1 MPIIDELLAPLPSW
15 LREGLIE
22 WVPKVLLAFAIYI
35 IGRWIVSRLSGTAV
49 KAANKA
55 PNVDQALAMFIGSVI
70 GFFGML
76 AVIVAAL
83 SSLGM
88 GLGWIGTVVA
98 AMLVALGFA
107 LQDTLGDFA
116 AGFMLMMFRPFSV
129 GDEVQINGEQGV
141 VAALGLFSTKLKTRD
156 GIEYFVGN
164 GAAFGSTIRNYYAYE
179 QRRLDMDFG
188 VSYDANLDAALAA
201 VLKATEGDD
210 RIHAEPAPW
219 AHVTGLGDSAVNL
232 QLRVYCHPNEHRNI
246 MMDMSQRVK
255 AQLDAAGIEIPYEH
269 ATIIKR
275 SA

>member
-1 MPIIDELLAPLPSW
+1 MPFLETLLEPLPPW
-15 LREGLIE
+15 LSAALIE
-22 WVPKVLLAFAIYI
+22 WVPRILLALAIYI
-35 IGRWIVSRLSGTAV
+35 IGRWIVRRLRSSAV
-49 KAANKA
+49 KTANKT
-55 PNVDQALAMFIGSVI
+55 PNMDQALALFIGSVI

-83 SSLGM
+83 SSLGV

-98 AMLVALGFA
+98 AMVVALGFA

-116 AGFMLMMFRPFSV
+116 SGFMLMMFRPYSI
-129 GDEVQINGEQGV
+129 GDEVEINGEKGV
-141 VAALGLFSTKLKTRD
+141 VTNIGMFSTKLKTRD

-164 GAAFGSTIRNYYAYE
+164 GAAFGNTIRNNYAYE

-188 VSYDANLDAALAA
+188 VSYDANLDDALAA
-201 VLKATEGDD
+201 VLRAADGDA

-232 QLRVYCHPNEHRNI
+232 QLRVFCHPDEHRNI
-246 MMDMSQRVK
+246 QMDMSQRVK
-255 AQLDAAGIEIPYEH
+255 EQLDAAGIEIPYEH